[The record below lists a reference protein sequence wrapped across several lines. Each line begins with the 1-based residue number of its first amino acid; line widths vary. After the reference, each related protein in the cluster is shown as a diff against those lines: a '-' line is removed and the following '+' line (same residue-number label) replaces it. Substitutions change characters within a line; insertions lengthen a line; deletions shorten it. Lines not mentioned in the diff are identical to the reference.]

1 MTAEKTSGSP
11 SLVEAMDRVMDKG
24 IVVEA
29 RIVVPSVEIY
39 LKYAEAVA
47 LATTE
52 D

>member
-1 MTAEKTSGSP
+1 MTAEKTNGISN
-11 SLVEAMDRVMDKG
+11 LVEAMDRVMEKG
-24 IVVEA
+24 VVVEA

>member
-24 IVVEA
+24 IEVEA

-39 LKYAEAVA
+39 LEYAEAVA
-47 LATTE
+47 LATAE